1 VTMPFIVF
9 QLRMQAAAA
18 RKLSLIGALRAAE
31 GGPMVQGYIESL
43 QQAAYLSAPQTM
55 FALVQ
60 SVDD

>member
-1 VTMPFIVF
+1 MPFVAF

-31 GGPMVQGYIESL
+31 GGPSVQGYIETL
-43 QQAAYLSAPQTM
+43 QREAYLSAPKPM

-60 SVDD
+60 SVDG